1 MTMAYRLK
9 HGEPVGQG
17 IRRIVAEQVDRAL
30 GEVADARIE
39 RAEVIHRVRK
49 RCKKI
54 RAALRL
60 VRDGLGDAYAH
71 ENARYRD
78 AARGISGARD
88 EEAMIETCDAL
99 ARRFAGREEEP
110 VIQRVCLPLRE
121 RRDAF
126 MAQGERI
133 DALLHAFCAALQ
145 AGREQVTD
153 LSIHGHGHDVVVSG
167 LRRTYARARRAMHA
181 AERDP
186 KPANFH
192 AWRKYVAYHWRHMQ
206 LLHHA
211 WPAGVDARG
220 REAHRLAELLGD
232 LHSLHVLQAWI
243 GSEPSALAGDADIAT
258 FLRMADHRARRMRRR
273 ALRLGGRLF
282 AERPAHLARRFGIY
296 LDIESGKG

>member
-1 MTMAYRLK
+1 MAYRLE
-9 HGEPVGQG
+9 HGEPVGPG

-30 GEVADARIE
+30 GEVADAKIE

-60 VRDGLGDAYAH
+60 VRDGLGDTYAR
-71 ENARYRD
+71 ENGRYRD

-110 VIQRVCLPLRE
+110 VIRRVCLQLRE

-133 DALLHAFCAALQ
+133 DAMLQEFASVMAL
-145 AGREQVTD
+145 GRKHVAS
-153 LSIHGHGHDVVVSG
+153 LSMEGHGHDVVVSG
-167 LRRTYARARRAMHA
+167 LRRTYARARRAMQA

-220 REAHRLAELLGD
+220 REAQRLAECLGD

-243 GSEPSALAGDADIAT
+243 GSGSSALSDDADTAS
-258 FLRMADHRARRMRRR
+258 FLRIAEHRSRRMRRR

-282 AERPAHLARRFGIY
+282 AEKPAHLARRFGIY
-296 LDIESGKG
+296 LDVASGKG

>member
-1 MTMAYRLK
+1 MAYRLE
-9 HGEPVGQG
+9 HGEPVGPG

-30 GEVADARIE
+30 GEVADEKIE

-60 VRDGLGDAYAH
+60 VRDGLGDAYAR
-71 ENARYRD
+71 ENGRYRD

-99 ARRFAGREEEP
+99 VRRFAGRKEEA
-110 VIQRVCLPLRE
+110 VIQRVCLQLRE

-133 DALLHAFCAALQ
+133 DALLHAFYAALQ
-145 AGREQVTD
+145 AGRELAAD
-153 LSIHGHGHDVVVSG
+153 LSVHGHGHDVVVSG
-167 LRRTYARARRAMHA
+167 LRRTYARARRAMQA

-211 WPAGVDARG
+211 GPAGVDARG
-220 REAHRLAELLGD
+220 REARRLAELLGD
-232 LHSLHVLQAWI
+232 LHGLHVLQAWI
-243 GSEPSALAGDADIAT
+243 GSGSSALSDDADTAI
-258 FLRMADHRARRMRRR
+258 FLRIVEHRSRRMRRR

-282 AERPAHLARRFGIY
+282 AEKPAHLARRFGIV
-296 LDIESGKG
+296 LDVASGKG